1 MFARSLAGHDK
12 GQLFVIT
19 GEEDGY
25 VFLADGR
32 GRGVQKPKK
41 KKIKHVQIML
51 QADPAIHERVE
62 NSIPLRDEDIRKA
75 IRTKEDK

>member
-1 MFARSLAGHDK
+1 MYARSLAGHDR
-12 GQLFVIT
+12 GELFVIV
-19 GEEDGY
+19 GVEEDY
-25 VFLADGR
+25 VYLAAGR

-41 KKIKHVQIML
+41 KKKKHVQIDL
-51 QADPAIHERVE
+51 QTDPAIHECIE